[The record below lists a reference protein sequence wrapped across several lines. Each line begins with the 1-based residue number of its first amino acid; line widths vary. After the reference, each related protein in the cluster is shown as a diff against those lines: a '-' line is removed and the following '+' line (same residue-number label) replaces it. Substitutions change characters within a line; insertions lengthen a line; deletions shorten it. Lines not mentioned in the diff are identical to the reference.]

1 MPRSTKEPRLASYSC
16 VPCQQKDTDAL
27 LILQVISEKLGPV
40 MSEGDIFSLVSN
52 AQEFDMDQDA
62 ESTILRLR
70 DLTGR
75 ERMAFGELCRYLF
88 QRSLPQAT
96 RFTRGRLELTA

>member
-1 MPRSTKEPRLASYSC
+1 
-16 VPCQQKDTDAL
+16 
-27 LILQVISEKLGPV
+27 

-52 AQEFDMDQDA
+52 AQEFDKDQDA

-75 ERMAFGELCRYLF
+75 ERMAFGELDKDQDAESTILRLRDLTGRQRMAFGELCHHLF

-96 RFTRGRLELTA
+96 RFTREGLELTA